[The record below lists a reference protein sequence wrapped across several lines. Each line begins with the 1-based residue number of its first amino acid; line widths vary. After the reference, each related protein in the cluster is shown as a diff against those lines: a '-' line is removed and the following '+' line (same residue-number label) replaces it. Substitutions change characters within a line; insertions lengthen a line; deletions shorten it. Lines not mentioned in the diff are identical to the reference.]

1 MSESYSKLATFE
13 QCPYKYKL
21 IYLDNHYIKND
32 TIATDFGTL
41 VHHIEEEI
49 GKSLKENKKPDY
61 PFLINEFK
69 EKMVE
74 IENKYPNDFYL
85 LDKSNRTYADK
96 RDYYINTG
104 IYRLEKRVKENNLK
118 VVALEKEF
126 YLQFGDYNFHGFIDR
141 ILKNGDQYII
151 EDIKT
156 YPKKIEPN
164 ELKVPLQHVI
174 YTLALNSIGIKN
186 VVCNYDLPLCDLI
199 QPVDKNYLYKGINK
213 ICDLFDEIKLSD
225 FHPNPTPLCYWCLF
239 SKTYNN
245 QPKEAK
251 GLCPYYSLWTK
262 QNKNFNVN
270 HKWLGLKNHQKI
282 LEEFQN
288 NEQ

>member
-61 PFLINEFK
+61 PFLIDEFR
-69 EKMVE
+69 EKMFD
-74 IENKYPNDFYL
+74 IENKYPDEFYL

-96 RDYYINTG
+96 RDYYINIG

-126 YLQFGDYNFHGFIDR
+126 YLKFGEYTFHGFIDR
-141 ILKNGDQYII
+141 ILKKDDQYI
-151 EDIKT
+151 DLKT
-156 YPKKIEPN
+156 
-164 ELKVPLQHVI
+164 
-174 YTLALNSIGIKN
+174 
-186 VVCNYDLPLCDLI
+186 
-199 QPVDKNYLYKGINK
+199 
-213 ICDLFDEIKLSD
+213 
-225 FHPNPTPLCYWCLF
+225 
-239 SKTYNN
+239 
-245 QPKEAK
+245 KEK
-251 GLCPYYSLWTK
+251 Y
-262 QNKNFNVN
+262 
-270 HKWLGLKNHQKI
+270 KI
-282 LEEFQN
+282 LDSEHCYPGNLCVKSNTLIPFEKCLNENHEKVKNNMFKRKILTLYDQIQN
-288 NEQ
+288 GGNK